1 MIYEQRTYDVK
12 PGRLAEYL
20 KLFEDVGMPVRRHY
34 GQLVG
39 FWFTEFGSLSQVV
52 HIWAYESLDQRAALR
67 AELERNAVWTEEFLP
82 RALPMLDRM
91 NSVVLRAAPFSPLK

>member
-20 KLFEDVGMPVRRHY
+20 KLFEEVGMPVRQHY
-34 GQLVG
+34 GRLIG
-39 FWFTEFGSLSQVV
+39 FWFTEFGPLSQVV

-67 AELERNAVWTEEFLP
+67 TELERNTVWTEQFLP

-91 NSVVLRAAPFSPLK
+91 SAVVLRAAPFSPLK